1 MKQTMPNSVP
11 SFYTT
16 LEKYW
21 TSDLTPAEELFES
34 LSTFRSSIKTKQK
47 HHHVL
52 LALTEVMLLRQIN
65 RQADADL
72 VEQKN
77 QSDFNRVTNRLY
89 KHRWKRIQLI
99 EAFRTGK
106 RKADLKEVVQLIE
119 EAAEQNWIEEELRA
133 LFLKHIVEKF
143 SGQFSAALATAQQVK
158 LLATQHQHAFYQLQS
173 AWSVPHIYHFFGE
186 KKRAYEEC
194 LRVEKQFTQNFSQ
207 TINRNFYVLLADCY
221 AAFREYDKAL
231 KIYGQLLNYFN
242 QSVLPDHAVQLSV
255 LINTAYVCEQKK
267 DLKKAETYLT
277 EAYKI
282 ASKVNQPMYALGALL
297 GLAELY
303 HKTSR
308 YSEMKKIILAA
319 EKVSVLVKASVHEVK
334 LLELKAL
341 YQQAE
346 GTPQHALVAYQTY
359 HRRFAQWKEIDN
371 EGKLKALDN
380 RHQLELQELKQQM
393 MKKEMEHLQQELQLL
408 NANVEQKSKL
418 IKQFAIYFNELEQT
432 AIRRKEIFVKLRE
445 MVNTVE
451 HAPQTDN
458 AGYSAKF
465 NEVHREA
472 MYKLHTAFP
481 AITNAEA
488 GVAIMLTKGLSNKDI
503 ASLTLTTVRSV
514 EKHRLQ
520 LRKKMQLKREDDLVK
535 QITRIISR

>member
-1 MKQTMPNSVP
+1 MESKLNPLLNE
-11 SFYTT
+11 
-16 LEKYW
+16 LEKIW
-21 TSDLTPAEELFES
+21 QSSFVSTEELYDS
-34 LSTFRSSIKTKQK
+34 LLLLKK
-47 HHHVL
+47 HARANHKNFIVFT
-52 LALTEVMLLRQIN
+52 ALTEVMLLRQAN
-65 RQADADL
+65 RQSDADAL
-72 VEQKN
+72 ERQYSN
-77 QSDFNRVTNRLY
+77 SFSRIANPLY

-99 EAFRTGK
+99 ESFRTGNK
-106 RKADLKEVVQLIE
+106 KAELSSVLHLIE
-119 EAAEQNWIEEELRA
+119 EAEQNGWIEEQLRA

-143 SGQFSAALATAQQVK
+143 SGHFSAALATAQQVK
-158 LLATQHQHAFYQLQS
+158 LLATQHNHTYYKLQS

-194 LRVEKQFTQNFSQ
+194 VRVEKLFKNDYSQ
-207 TINRNFYVLLADCY
+207 AINRNYYVLLADCY
-221 AAFREYDKAL
+221 AAFEEYDKAL

-242 QSVLPDHAVQLSV
+242 QSTLPDHAVQLSV

-277 EAYKI
+277 EAHKI

-308 YSEMKKIILAA
+308 YSEMKKIIVAA
-319 EKVSVLVKASVHEVK
+319 EKVSVLVKAAVYEVK

-346 GTPQHALVAYQTY
+346 GTPKHALVAYQTY
-359 HRRFAQWKEIDN
+359 HKRFAQWKEIDN
-371 EGKLKALDN
+371 EEKLKALDN
-380 RHQLELQELKQQM
+380 RHQLELQELKQQI

-488 GVAIMLTKGLSNKDI
+488 GVAVMLTKGLSNKDI

-535 QITRIISR
+535 QITGIISR